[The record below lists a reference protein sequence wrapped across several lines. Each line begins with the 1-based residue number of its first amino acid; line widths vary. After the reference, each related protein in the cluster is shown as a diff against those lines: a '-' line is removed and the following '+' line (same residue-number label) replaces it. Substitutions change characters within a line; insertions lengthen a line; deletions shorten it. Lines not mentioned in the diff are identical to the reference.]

1 MKNFLLR
8 IKKQLILGFSRRS
21 GRNFF
26 GRKTVFT
33 QGGSKKYKRR
43 LIDYKRIIPF
53 NFILLSIE
61 KQLRNTAHV
70 GLICYENGLFSYIL
84 LSDLHRI
91 TNCLYN
97 GFTNSFK
104 VGSSSFLMNIPAG
117 NFVHHVEQNP
127 GCGATLVRS
136 AGASSFI
143 ISKDINSVFL
153 KMNSGWLLKFSKLA
167 VAIGGAASNSDHFIT
182 RIKSAGMKR
191 HLGFKPRVRGV
202 AMNPRDHAH
211 GGGEGRSSPP
221 VAHKTPYG
229 KLTKVPTNRS
239 KMYRKKKRLFKI
251 F

>member
-1 MKNFLLR
+1 MKNFLQK

-26 GRKTVFT
+26 GRKTIFT
-33 QGGSKKYKRR
+33 QGGGKKYKKR

-61 KQLRNTAHV
+61 KQLRNTANI
-70 GLICYENGLFSYIL
+70 GLICYENGLFSYIIL
-84 LSDLHRI
+84 ADIHKKIGS
-91 TNCLYN
+91 LYN
-97 GFTNSFK
+97 GFNDSFL
-104 VGSSSFLMNIPAG
+104 VGSSSFLMNIPTG
-117 NFVHHVEQNP
+117 NFVHHIEQVP
-127 GCGATLVRS
+127 GCGATLARS
-136 AGASSFI
+136 AGTSSFV
-143 ISKDINSVFL
+143 ISKNNNSVFL
-153 KMNSGWLLKFSKLA
+153 KMNSGWLLKISNLSIA
-167 VAIGGAASNSDHFIT
+167 VGGISSNPDHFVT
-182 RIKSAGMKR
+182 RIKNAGMKR

-239 KMYRKKKRLFKI
+239 KLYKKKKRLFKI